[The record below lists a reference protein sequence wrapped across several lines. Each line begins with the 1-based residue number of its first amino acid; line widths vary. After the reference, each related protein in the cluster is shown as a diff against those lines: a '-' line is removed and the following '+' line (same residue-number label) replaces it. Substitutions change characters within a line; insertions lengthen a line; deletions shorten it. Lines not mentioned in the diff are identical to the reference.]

1 MFKVESG
8 EARVPAD
15 FCSDRLHDHFI
26 DRKHGGIPVKTP
38 AVLTATTTGGAGSFA
53 VGTTPVAVDDS
64 LTALLAP
71 PPDPPSDMPR

>member
-1 MFKVESG
+1 M
-8 EARVPAD
+8 PAD

-38 AVLTATTTGGAGSFA
+38 ASLTGVSTTGVGSFA
-53 VGTTPVAVDDS
+53 VNAVPLAVDDS
-64 LTALLAP
+64 LTTLLAP